1 MELIAALTLGV
12 FGSLHCIG
20 MCGPLV
26 LAVPSNAQN
35 RVQYLIE
42 RIVYNAGKAFTYGV
56 MGAVLGY
63 AGKNI
68 LISVQQDLS
77 LILGFSLLVTVAVPL
92 GLRNK
97 LDTFSPLRYL
107 YTFVKVRFAEQMKK
121 RGFTTLAVMGML
133 NGLLP
138 CGLVYTALVGAAVVA
153 DAWQSALFMIVFG
166 LGTAPALVLVSFSG
180 KLLSIKYRSLFS
192 RAVPIFSIALALIL
206 ILRGMN
212 LGIPMLSPKVSHTV
226 THEKTMD
233 CCKE

>member
-1 MELIAALTLGV
+1 MELLAALTLGL

-35 RVQYLIE
+35 RVKYLFE
-42 RIVYNAGKAFTYGV
+42 RIVYNTGKAFTYGV
-56 MGAVLGY
+56 MGAVLGF
-63 AGKNI
+63 AGKNVLMNI
-68 LISVQQDLS
+68 QQELS
-77 LILGFSLLVTVAVPL
+77 LILGFTLLVTVAVPL
-92 GLRNK
+92 GLRNT
-97 LDTFSPLRYL
+97 LDKFSPLRHL
-107 YTFVKVRFAEQMKK
+107 YSFVKVRFAAQMKE
-121 RGFTTLAVMGML
+121 RGYTTLAVMGML

-166 LGTAPALVLVSFSG
+166 FGTAPALILVSFSG

-212 LGIPMLSPKVSHTV
+212 LGIPMISPQVTHTE